1 MNSAK
6 LSMFLFL
13 GAPILFLGVST
24 AGAATLTVGPTG
36 QYQTVCTAVRAAHDG
51 DTVLVDANH
60 EVPYIEPADPNHSDG
75 RTDCVVN
82 QNNFTIHGVHGRPI
96 LDAGPNAYD
105 NGTYV
110 QKGILVLNGHDIAI
124 DNLEIRNAGA
134 LINPNNNDASGIRIQ
149 DGSNAIPNGGNV
161 IVSRCYIHNND
172 QGILSGNSGPGIGQ
186 WFSPNPFLTFVYDD
200 FYDNGQGNGSTHNM
214 YIGFDTFLTM
224 HFTLKY
230 SKTRDS
236 YVGHLIK
243 TRAPYNYILYNQ
255 ISDSVGDTSYELDF
269 PLGGTTYVQGNLIY
283 SAAVNPDLGNNNLMI
298 FADVADN
305 TASDPEYAVPHQ
317 DLYFLNNVVVDD
329 NESGSNAFVNVS
341 CANPDSTTCPAPNAG
356 PPLTTP
362 AVIKNNLFIG
372 LPTQVTNQPDA
383 VTQYNLVLPYSDI
396 AAAGFK
402 LQ

>member
-1 MNSAK
+1 MNAAK
-6 LSMFLFL
+6 LSLFLFL
-13 GAPILFLGVST
+13 GASV
-24 AGAATLTVGPTG
+24 AGAATLTVGPSG
-36 QYQTVCTAVRAAHDG
+36 QYPTVCSAVRAAANG

-82 QNNFTIHGVHGRPI
+82 QNNFTIRGIHGRPI
-96 LDAGPNAYD
+96 LDAGPNAFA

-110 QKGILVLNGHDIAI
+110 QKGILVLNGHDIVV
-124 DNLEIRNAGA
+124 DNFELRNAGA

-149 DGSNAIPNGGNV
+149 DGSNSAPSGGNITV
-161 IVSRCYIHNND
+161 TRCYIHNND

-186 WFSPNPFLTFVYDD
+186 WFSPNPFITFAYDD

-214 YIGFDTFLTM
+214 YIGFDNYLTM

-243 TRAPYNYILYNQ
+243 TRAPNNNIYYNQ

-269 PLGGTTYVQGNLIY
+269 PLGGTSYVVGNLIY
-283 SAAVNPDLGNNNLMI
+283 SAAVDPNLGNNNLMI
-298 FADVADN
+298 FADVYDN

-317 DLYFLNNVVVDD
+317 DLHFINNVVID
-329 NESGSNAFVNVS
+329 NNPSGSNSFVAIS
-341 CANPDSTTCPAPNAG
+341 CADPSNASCPVPANG
-356 PPLTTP
+356 PPVTTP
-362 AVIKNNLFIG
+362 AVITGNLFIG
-372 LPTQVTNQPDA
+372 QPTMVTNQPDA
-383 VTQYNLVLPYSDI
+383 VAKYNLVLPYSDL
-396 AAAGFK
+396 AALGYK
-402 LQ
+402 PQ